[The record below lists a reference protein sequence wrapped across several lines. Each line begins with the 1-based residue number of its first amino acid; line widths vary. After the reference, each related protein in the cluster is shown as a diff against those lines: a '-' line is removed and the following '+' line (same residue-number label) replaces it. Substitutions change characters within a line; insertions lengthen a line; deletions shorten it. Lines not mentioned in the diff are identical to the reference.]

1 MSSSEV
7 EILRRQLHELEIRIV
22 KLEQL
27 VRFVTY
33 TSGAFTVVLQI
44 YSVFFKG

>member
-1 MSSSEV
+1 MSSNEV
-7 EILRRQLHELEIRIV
+7 EQLRAALHALEIRIV

-33 TSGAFTVVLQI
+33 TSGAFTLGLQV
-44 YSVFFKG
+44 YSIFFK